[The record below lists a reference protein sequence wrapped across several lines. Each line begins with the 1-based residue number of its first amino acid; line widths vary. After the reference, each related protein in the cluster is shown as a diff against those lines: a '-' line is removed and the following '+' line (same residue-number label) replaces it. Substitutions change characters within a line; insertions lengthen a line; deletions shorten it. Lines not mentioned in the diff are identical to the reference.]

1 MKCYKKRDLDI
12 WKLVAQFHHVS
23 RDNAPLILYGLFCIQ
38 VFLIY
43 ETAFYSDYY
52 VWFDYLDT
60 FIYLVIGYDVYK
72 QLHDNYIY
80 EKLFTYNETN
90 GICCI
95 LLFALLILNLI
106 QSIFGLDHYIGY
118 YKAIL
123 LGGAVGLIFTRI
135 K

>member
-1 MKCYKKRDLDI
+1 MKCLKKRVWNI

-23 RDNAPLILYGLFCIQ
+23 RDNAPLILYGLFCVQ
-38 VFLIY
+38 AFAIY

-52 VWFDYLDT
+52 EWFDYLDT
-60 FIYLVIGYDVYK
+60 LIYLVIGYDVYK
-72 QLHDNYIY
+72 QLYNNYVH

-106 QSIFGLDHYIGY
+106 HSVYALNYYIGY

-123 LGGAVGLIFTRI
+123 MGGFVGLFFTRI